1 MYPKAIENYFAP
13 TDVAEVLA
21 LLQQHGEQAKL
32 LAGGQSLMPLMKL
45 RLAEPQTIIDLNQVA
60 ALDDIHEKNGRLHIG
75 ALARHADVATHPL
88 ILESYSLL
96 ADAAK
101 NIGDPQ
107 IRNRGTIA
115 GSLVHADPSADYPP
129 AVMALEGQ
137 LVVAKA
143 DGSTRTVSADNFL
156 AGPMMSD
163 ISEDELVTRIE
174 IPTPASRS
182 GGAYAKHS
190 QVAGD
195 FAIISVAAQ
204 VSLDSTGI
212 CQQATIVVGG
222 VMPKPCRA
230 EQAASLLQGKS
241 IDPALL
247 AQAGEVAAEE
257 VETEDDVRA
266 SAAYR
271 SQLIRVSVPNIVGQ
285 AVARAEE
292 KSA

>member
-13 TDVAEVLA
+13 TEVAEVLT
-21 LLQQHGEQAKL
+21 LLNEYGEQAKL

-60 ALDDIHEKNGRLHIG
+60 ALDAIREEDGRLSIG

-88 ILESYSLL
+88 ILQSYALL
-96 ADAAK
+96 ADAAR

-129 AVMALEGQ
+129 AVMALDGR

-143 DGSTRTVSADNFL
+143 DGSTRTVLIDDFL
-156 AGPMMSD
+156 AGPLMSD
-163 ISEDELVTRIE
+163 IGEDELVTRID
-174 IPTPASRS
+174 IPAPAAHS

-204 VSLDSTGI
+204 ITLDPSGV
-212 CQQATIVVGG
+212 CQQASIVVGG
-222 VMPKPCRA
+222 VMPKPGRA
-230 EQAASLLQGKS
+230 ERAAGLLQGKT
-241 IDPALL
+241 IDATLL
-247 AQAGEVAAEE
+247 TQAGEAAAEE

-266 SAAYR
+266 SADYR
-271 SQLIRVSVPNIVGQ
+271 RQLIRVTVPEVVRQ
-285 AVARAEE
+285 ASARAEE
-292 KSA
+292 

>member
-1 MYPKAIENYFAP
+1 MYPRAIENYFAP
-13 TDVAEVLA
+13 TDVAEVLT

-60 ALDDIHEKNGRLHIG
+60 ALDDIREENGRLHIG

-88 ILESYSLL
+88 ILQSYPLL
-96 ADAAK
+96 ADAAR

-129 AVMALEGQ
+129 AVMALDGQ

-143 DGSTRTVSADNFL
+143 DGGTRTVLIDDFL
-156 AGPMMSD
+156 AGPLMSD
-163 ISEDELVTRIE
+163 IGEDELVTRIE
-174 IPTPASRS
+174 IPAPAARS

-195 FAIISVAAQ
+195 FAIISVAAHIT
-204 VSLDSTGI
+204 LDPSGI
-212 CQQATIVVGG
+212 CQQASIVVGG
-222 VMPKPCRA
+222 VMPKPGRA
-230 EQAASLLQGKS
+230 EQAAGLLQGK
-241 IDPALL
+241 ALDAPL
-247 AQAGEVAAEE
+247 LTQAGEAASEE

-271 SQLIRVSVPNIVGQ
+271 SQLVRVTVPEVVRQ
-285 AVARAEE
+285 ASARAKE
-292 KSA
+292 

>member
-13 TDVAEVLA
+13 TEVAEVLT
-21 LLQQHGEQAKL
+21 LLHQYGEQAKL

-45 RLAEPQTIIDLNQVA
+45 RLAEPQTIIDLNRVA
-60 ALDDIHEKNGRLHIG
+60 ALDDIREEDGRLHIG

-88 ILESYSLL
+88 ILQSYALL
-96 ADAAK
+96 ADAAR

-129 AVMALEGQ
+129 AVMALDGR

-143 DGSTRTVSADNFL
+143 DGSTRTVLIDDFL
-156 AGPMMSD
+156 AGPLMSD
-163 ISEDELVTRIE
+163 IGEDELVTRID
-174 IPTPASRS
+174 IPAPVAHS

-204 VSLDSTGI
+204 MTLDRSGI
-212 CQQATIVVGG
+212 CRQARIVVGG
-222 VMPKPCRA
+222 VMPKPGHA
-230 EQAASLLQGKS
+230 QQAAGLLQGKAL
-241 IDPALL
+241 DTALL
-247 AQAGEVAAEE
+247 TQAGEAAAEE

-266 SAAYR
+266 SADYR
-271 SQLIRVSVPNIVGQ
+271 RQLIRVTVPEVVRQ
-285 AVARAEE
+285 ASARAGE
-292 KSA
+292 

>member
-13 TDVAEVLA
+13 TDVAEVLT

-60 ALDDIHEKNGRLHIG
+60 ALDDIREENGRLHIG

-88 ILESYSLL
+88 ILQSYPLL
-96 ADAAK
+96 ADAAR

-129 AVMALEGQ
+129 AVMALDGQ

-143 DGSTRTVSADNFL
+143 AGGTRTVALDDFL
-156 AGPMMSD
+156 AGPLMSD
-163 ISEDELVTRIE
+163 IGEDELVTRIE
-174 IPTPASRS
+174 IPAPAAHS

-195 FAIISVAAQ
+195 FAIISVAAHIT
-204 VSLDSTGI
+204 LDPSGI
-212 CQQATIVVGG
+212 CQQASIVVGG
-222 VMPKPCRA
+222 VMPKPYRA
-230 EQAASLLQGKS
+230 EQAAGLLKGK
-241 IDPALL
+241 ALDAPL
-247 AQAGEVAAEE
+247 LTQAGEAAAEE

-271 SQLIRVSVPNIVGQ
+271 SQLIRVTVPEVMRQ
-285 AVARAEE
+285 ASARAGE
-292 KSA
+292 

>member
-1 MYPKAIENYFAP
+1 MYPRAIENYFAP
-13 TDVAEVLA
+13 TDVAEVLT

-60 ALDDIHEKNGRLHIG
+60 TLDDIREENGRLHIG

-88 ILESYSLL
+88 ILQSYPLL
-96 ADAAK
+96 ADAAR

-129 AVMALEGQ
+129 AVMALDGQ

-143 DGSTRTVSADNFL
+143 DGGTRTVALDDFL
-156 AGPMMSD
+156 AGPLMSD
-163 ISEDELVTRIE
+163 IGEDELVTRIE
-174 IPTPASRS
+174 IPAPAARS

-195 FAIISVAAQ
+195 FAIISVAAHIT
-204 VSLDSTGI
+204 LDPSGI
-212 CQQATIVVGG
+212 CQQASIVVGG
-222 VMPKPCRA
+222 VMPKPGRA
-230 EQAASLLQGKS
+230 GQAAGLLQGK
-241 IDPALL
+241 ALDAPL
-247 AQAGEVAAEE
+247 LTQAGEVAAEE

-271 SQLIRVSVPNIVGQ
+271 SQLIRVTVPEVVRQ
-285 AVARAEE
+285 ASTRAEE
-292 KSA
+292 

>member
-13 TDVAEVLA
+13 TEVAEVLT
-21 LLQQHGEQAKL
+21 LLHQYGEQAKL

-45 RLAEPQTIIDLNQVA
+45 RLAEPQTIIDLNRVA
-60 ALDDIHEKNGRLHIG
+60 ALDDIREEDGCLHIG
-75 ALARHADVATHPL
+75 ALARHADVAVHPL
-88 ILESYSLL
+88 ILQSYALL
-96 ADAAK
+96 ADAAR

-129 AVMALEGQ
+129 AVMALDGR

-143 DGSTRTVSADNFL
+143 DGGTRTVPVDDFL
-156 AGPMMSD
+156 AGPLMSD
-163 ISEDELVTRIE
+163 IGEDELVTRIE
-174 IPTPASRS
+174 IPAPAAHS

-204 VSLDSTGI
+204 MTLDPSGI
-212 CQQATIVVGG
+212 CRQARIVVGG
-222 VMPKPCRA
+222 VMPEPCRA
-230 EQAASLLQGKS
+230 EQAAGLLQGKV
-241 IDPALL
+241 IDTALL
-247 AQAGEVAAEE
+247 TQAGEAAAEE

-266 SAAYR
+266 SADYR
-271 SQLIRVSVPNIVGQ
+271 RQLIRVTVPEVVRQASV
-285 AVARAEE
+285 RAGE
-292 KSA
+292 

>member
-13 TDVAEVLA
+13 TDVAEVLT
-21 LLQQHGEQAKL
+21 LLNQYGEQAKL

-60 ALDDIHEKNGRLHIG
+60 ALDDIREEDGRLHIG
-75 ALARHADVATHPL
+75 ALARHTDVATHPI
-88 ILESYSLL
+88 ILQSYALL
-96 ADAAK
+96 ADAAR

-129 AVMALEGQ
+129 AVMALDGQ

-143 DGSTRTVSADNFL
+143 DGDTRTVLVDDFL
-156 AGPMMSD
+156 AGPLMSD
-163 ISEDELVTRIE
+163 IGEDELVTRIE
-174 IPTPASRS
+174 IPAPVAQS

-204 VSLDSTGI
+204 ITRDPSGV
-212 CQQATIVVGG
+212 CQRASIVVGG

-230 EQAASLLQGKS
+230 EQAASLLQGKA
-241 IDPALL
+241 IDATLL
-247 AQAGEVAAEE
+247 TQAGEAAAEE

-266 SAAYR
+266 SADYR
-271 SQLIRVSVPNIVGQ
+271 RQLIRVTVPEVVRQ
-285 AVARAEE
+285 ASARAEE
-292 KSA
+292 

>member
-13 TDVAEVLA
+13 TDVAEVLT

-60 ALDDIHEKNGRLHIG
+60 ALDDIREENGRLHIG

-88 ILESYSLL
+88 ILQSYPLL
-96 ADAAK
+96 ADAAR

-129 AVMALEGQ
+129 AVMALDGQ

-143 DGSTRTVSADNFL
+143 DGGTRTVALDDFL
-156 AGPMMSD
+156 AGPLMSD
-163 ISEDELVTRIE
+163 IGEDELVTRIE
-174 IPTPASRS
+174 IPAPAAHS

-195 FAIISVAAQ
+195 FAIISVA
-204 VSLDSTGI
+204 VHITLDPSGI
-212 CQQATIVVGG
+212 CQQASIVVGG
-222 VMPKPCRA
+222 VMPKPGRA
-230 EQAASLLQGKS
+230 EQAAGLLQGK
-241 IDPALL
+241 ALDAPL
-247 AQAGEVAAEE
+247 LTQAGEAAAEE

-271 SQLIRVSVPNIVGQ
+271 SQLIRVTVPEVMRQ
-285 AVARAEE
+285 ASARAGE
-292 KSA
+292 

>member
-13 TDVAEVLA
+13 TDVAEVLT
-21 LLQQHGEQAKL
+21 LLHQYGEQAKL

-45 RLAEPQTIIDLNQVA
+45 RLVESQTIIDLNQVA
-60 ALDDIHEKNGRLHIG
+60 ALDDIREEDGRLHIG

-88 ILESYSLL
+88 ILQSYALL
-96 ADAAK
+96 ADAAR

-129 AVMALEGQ
+129 AVMALDGQ

-143 DGSTRTVSADNFL
+143 DGGTRTVALDDFL
-156 AGPMMSD
+156 AGPLMSD
-163 ISEDELVTRIE
+163 IGEDELVTRIE
-174 IPTPASRS
+174 IPAPAARS

-195 FAIISVAAQ
+195 FAIISVAAHIT
-204 VSLDSTGI
+204 LDPSGI
-212 CQQATIVVGG
+212 CQQASIVVGG
-222 VMPKPCRA
+222 VMPKPGRA
-230 EQAASLLQGKS
+230 EQAAGLLQGK
-241 IDPALL
+241 ALDAPL
-247 AQAGEVAAEE
+247 LTQAGEAAAEE

-271 SQLIRVSVPNIVGQ
+271 SQLIRVTVPEVVRQ
-285 AVARAEE
+285 ASTRAEE
-292 KSA
+292 

>member
-1 MYPKAIENYFAP
+1 MYPRAIENYFAP
-13 TDVAEVLA
+13 TDVAEVLT

-60 ALDDIHEKNGRLHIG
+60 TLDDIREENGRLHIG

-88 ILESYSLL
+88 ILQSYPLL
-96 ADAAK
+96 ADAAR

-129 AVMALEGQ
+129 AVMALDGQ

-143 DGSTRTVSADNFL
+143 DGGTRTVALDDFL
-156 AGPMMSD
+156 AGPLMSD
-163 ISEDELVTRIE
+163 IGEDELVTRIE
-174 IPTPASRS
+174 IPAPAARS

-195 FAIISVAAQ
+195 FAIISVAAHIT
-204 VSLDSTGI
+204 LDPSGI
-212 CQQATIVVGG
+212 CQQASIVVGG
-222 VMPKPCRA
+222 VMPKPGRA
-230 EQAASLLQGKS
+230 EQAAGLLQGK
-241 IDPALL
+241 ALGAPL
-247 AQAGEVAAEE
+247 LTQAGEAAAEE

-271 SQLIRVSVPNIVGQ
+271 SQLIRVTVPEVVRQ
-285 AVARAEE
+285 ASTRAEE
-292 KSA
+292 

>member
-1 MYPKAIENYFAP
+1 MYPKAIENYFTP
-13 TDVAEVLA
+13 TEVAEVLT
-21 LLQQHGEQAKL
+21 LLQQYGEQAKL

-60 ALDDIHEKNGRLHIG
+60 ALDDIREENGRLIIG
-75 ALARHADVATHPL
+75 ALARHADVAAHPL
-88 ILESYSLL
+88 ILQSYPLL
-96 ADAAK
+96 ADAAR

-129 AVMALEGQ
+129 AVMALDGQ

-143 DGSTRTVSADNFL
+143 DGGTRTVALDDFL
-156 AGPMMSD
+156 AGPLMSN
-163 ISEDELVTRIE
+163 IGEDELVTRIE
-174 IPTPASRS
+174 IPTPTAHA

-195 FAIISVAAQ
+195 FAIISVAAHIT
-204 VSLDSTGI
+204 LDPSGI
-212 CQQATIVVGG
+212 CQRARIVVGG
-222 VMPKPCRA
+222 VMPKPGQAERA
-230 EQAASLLQGKS
+230 AGLLKGK
-241 IDPALL
+241 ALDATL
-247 AQAGEVAAEE
+247 LTQAGEAAAEE

-271 SQLIRVSVPNIVGQ
+271 RQLIRVTVPEVVRQ
-285 AVARAEE
+285 ASARAEG
-292 KSA
+292 

>member
-13 TDVAEVLA
+13 TEVAEVLT
-21 LLQQHGEQAKL
+21 LLQQYGEQAKL

-60 ALDDIHEKNGRLHIG
+60 TLDDIREENGRLHIG
-75 ALARHADVATHPL
+75 ALARHADVAVHPL
-88 ILESYSLL
+88 ILQSYPLL
-96 ADAAK
+96 ADAAR

-129 AVMALEGQ
+129 AVMALDGQ

-143 DGSTRTVSADNFL
+143 AGGTRTVALDDFL
-156 AGPMMSD
+156 AGPLMSD
-163 ISEDELVTRIE
+163 IGEDELVTRIE
-174 IPTPASRS
+174 IPTPAAHA

-195 FAIISVAAQ
+195 FAIISVAAHIT
-204 VSLDSTGI
+204 LDPSGI
-212 CQQATIVVGG
+212 CRQASIVVGG
-222 VMPKPCRA
+222 VMPKPGRA
-230 EQAASLLQGKS
+230 ERAAGLLHGK
-241 IDPALL
+241 ALDATL
-247 AQAGEVAAEE
+247 LTQAGEAAAEE

-271 SQLIRVSVPNIVGQ
+271 RQLIRVTVPEVVRQ
-285 AVARAEE
+285 ASARAE
-292 KSA
+292 A

>member
-13 TDVAEVLA
+13 TEVAEVLT
-21 LLQQHGEQAKL
+21 LLQQYGEQAKL

-60 ALDDIHEKNGRLHIG
+60 ALDDIREENGRLHIG
-75 ALARHADVATHPL
+75 ALARHADVAVHPL
-88 ILESYSLL
+88 ILQSYPLL
-96 ADAAK
+96 ADAAR

-129 AVMALEGQ
+129 AVMALDGR

-143 DGSTRTVSADNFL
+143 AGGTRTVALDDFL
-156 AGPMMSD
+156 AGPLMSD
-163 ISEDELVTRIE
+163 IGEDELVTRIE
-174 IPTPASRS
+174 IPTPAAHA

-195 FAIISVAAQ
+195 FAIISVAAHIT
-204 VSLDSTGI
+204 LDPNGI
-212 CQQATIVVGG
+212 CRQASIVVGG
-222 VMPKPCRA
+222 VMPKPSRA
-230 EQAASLLQGKS
+230 ERAAGLLHGK
-241 IDPALL
+241 ALDATL
-247 AQAGEVAAEE
+247 LTQAGEAAAEE

-271 SQLIRVSVPNIVGQ
+271 RQLIRVTVPEVVRQ
-285 AVARAEE
+285 ASARAE
-292 KSA
+292 A

>member
-1 MYPKAIENYFAP
+1 MYPRAIENYFAP
-13 TDVAEVLA
+13 TDVAEVLT

-60 ALDDIHEKNGRLHIG
+60 ALDDIREENGRLHIG

-88 ILESYSLL
+88 ILQSYPLL
-96 ADAAK
+96 ADAAR

-129 AVMALEGQ
+129 AVMALDGQ

-143 DGSTRTVSADNFL
+143 DGGTRTVALDDFL
-156 AGPMMSD
+156 AGPLMSD
-163 ISEDELVTRIE
+163 IGEDELVTRIE
-174 IPTPASRS
+174 IPVPAARS

-195 FAIISVAAQ
+195 FAIISVAAHIT
-204 VSLDSTGI
+204 LDPSGI
-212 CQQATIVVGG
+212 CQQASIVVGG
-222 VMPKPCRA
+222 VMPKPGRA
-230 EQAASLLQGKS
+230 GQAASLLQGK
-241 IDPALL
+241 ALDAPL
-247 AQAGEVAAEE
+247 LTQAGEAAAEE

-271 SQLIRVSVPNIVGQ
+271 SQLIRVTVPEVVRQ
-285 AVARAEE
+285 ASTRAGE
-292 KSA
+292 

>member
-13 TDVAEVLA
+13 TEVAEVLT
-21 LLQQHGEQAKL
+21 LLQQYGEQAKL

-60 ALDDIHEKNGRLHIG
+60 ALDDIREENGRLHIG
-75 ALARHADVATHPL
+75 ALARHADVAVHPL
-88 ILESYSLL
+88 ILQSYPLL
-96 ADAAK
+96 ADAAR

-129 AVMALEGQ
+129 AVMALDGR

-143 DGSTRTVSADNFL
+143 AGGTRTVALDDFL
-156 AGPMMSD
+156 VGPLMSD
-163 ISEDELVTRIE
+163 IGEDELVTRIE
-174 IPTPASRS
+174 IPAPAAHA
-182 GGAYAKHS
+182 GGAYAKRS

-195 FAIISVAAQ
+195 FAIISVAAHIT
-204 VSLDSTGI
+204 LDPSGI
-212 CQQATIVVGG
+212 CRQASIVVGG
-222 VMPKPCRA
+222 VMPKPGRA
-230 EQAASLLQGKS
+230 ERAAGLLHGK
-241 IDPALL
+241 ALDATL
-247 AQAGEVAAEE
+247 LTQAGEAAAEE

-271 SQLIRVSVPNIVGQ
+271 RQLIRVTVPEVVRQ
-285 AVARAEE
+285 ASARAE
-292 KSA
+292 A

>member
-13 TDVAEVLA
+13 TDVAEVLT
-21 LLQQHGEQAKL
+21 LLHQYGEQAKL

-60 ALDDIHEKNGRLHIG
+60 ALDDIREEDGRLHIG
-75 ALARHADVATHPL
+75 ALARHADVAVHPL
-88 ILESYSLL
+88 ILQSYALL
-96 ADAAK
+96 ADAAR

-129 AVMALEGQ
+129 AVMALDGQ
-137 LVVAKA
+137 LVVSKA
-143 DGSTRTVSADNFL
+143 DGDTRTVLVDDFL
-156 AGPMMSD
+156 AGPLMSN
-163 ISEDELVTRIE
+163 IGEDELVTRIE
-174 IPTPASRS
+174 VPAPAAHS

-204 VSLDSTGI
+204 ITLDQSGV
-212 CQQATIVVGG
+212 CQQARIVVGG

-230 EQAASLLQGKS
+230 EQAASSLQGKT
-241 IDPALL
+241 IDATLL
-247 AQAGEVAAEE
+247 TQAGEAAAEE

-266 SAAYR
+266 SADYR
-271 SQLIRVSVPNIVGQ
+271 RQLIRVTVPEVMRQ
-285 AVARAEE
+285 ATARAEE
-292 KSA
+292 

>member
-13 TDVAEVLA
+13 TEVAEVLT
-21 LLQQHGEQAKL
+21 LLQQYGEQAKL

-60 ALDDIHEKNGRLHIG
+60 TLDDIREENGRLHIG

-88 ILESYSLL
+88 ILQSYPLL
-96 ADAAK
+96 ADAAR

-129 AVMALEGQ
+129 AVMALDGR

-143 DGSTRTVSADNFL
+143 AGGTRTVALDDFL
-156 AGPMMSD
+156 AGPLMSD
-163 ISEDELVTRIE
+163 IGEDELVTRIE
-174 IPTPASRS
+174 IPTPAAHA

-195 FAIISVAAQ
+195 FAIISVAAHIT
-204 VSLDSTGI
+204 LDPSGI
-212 CQQATIVVGG
+212 CRQASIVVGG
-222 VMPKPCRA
+222 VMPKPSRA
-230 EQAASLLQGKS
+230 ERAAGLLQGK
-241 IDPALL
+241 ALDATL
-247 AQAGEVAAEE
+247 LTQAGEAAAEE

-271 SQLIRVSVPNIVGQ
+271 RQLIRVTVPEVVRQ
-285 AVARAEE
+285 ASARAE
-292 KSA
+292 A

>member
-13 TDVAEVLA
+13 TEVAEVLT
-21 LLQQHGEQAKL
+21 LLQQYGEQAKL

-60 ALDDIHEKNGRLHIG
+60 ALDDIREENGRLYIG
-75 ALARHADVATHPL
+75 ALARHADVAVHPL
-88 ILESYSLL
+88 ILQSYPLL
-96 ADAAK
+96 ADAAR

-129 AVMALEGQ
+129 AVMALDGR

-143 DGSTRTVSADNFL
+143 AGGTRTVALDDFL
-156 AGPMMSD
+156 VGPLMSD
-163 ISEDELVTRIE
+163 IGEDELVTRIE
-174 IPTPASRS
+174 IPAPAAHA
-182 GGAYAKHS
+182 GGAYAKRS

-195 FAIISVAAQ
+195 FAIISVAAHIT
-204 VSLDSTGI
+204 LDPSGI
-212 CQQATIVVGG
+212 CRQASIVVGG
-222 VMPKPCRA
+222 VMPKPGRA
-230 EQAASLLQGKS
+230 ERAAGLLQGK
-241 IDPALL
+241 ALDATL
-247 AQAGEVAAEE
+247 LTQAGEAAAEE

-271 SQLIRVSVPNIVGQ
+271 RQLIRVTVPEVVRQ
-285 AVARAEE
+285 ASARAE
-292 KSA
+292 A

>member
-1 MYPKAIENYFAP
+1 MYPKSIENYFAP
-13 TDVAEVLA
+13 TDIAEVLT
-21 LLQQHGEQAKL
+21 LLNQYGEQAKL

-60 ALDDIHEKNGRLHIG
+60 ALDDIREEDGRLHIG

-88 ILESYSLL
+88 ILQSYALL
-96 ADAAK
+96 ADAAR

-129 AVMALEGQ
+129 AVMALDGQ

-143 DGSTRTVSADNFL
+143 DGDTRIVLVDDFL
-156 AGPMMSD
+156 AGPLMSN
-163 ISEDELVTRIE
+163 IGEDELVTRIE
-174 IPTPASRS
+174 IPASAAHS

-195 FAIISVAAQ
+195 FAIVSVAAH
-204 VSLDSTGI
+204 VTLDPNGV
-212 CQQATIVVGG
+212 CQQARVVVGG

-230 EQAASLLQGKS
+230 EQAASLLQGKT
-241 IDPALL
+241 IDTTLL
-247 AQAGEVAAEE
+247 TQAGEAAAEE

-266 SAAYR
+266 SADYR
-271 SQLIRVSVPNIVGQ
+271 RQLIRVTVPEVVRQ
-285 AVARAEE
+285 ARARAEE
-292 KSA
+292 

>member
-13 TDVAEVLA
+13 TDVAEVLT
-21 LLQQHGEQAKL
+21 LLNQYGEQAKL

-45 RLAEPQTIIDLNQVA
+45 RLAEPQTIIDLNSVA
-60 ALDDIHEKNGRLHIG
+60 ALDDIREEDGRLHIG

-88 ILESYSLL
+88 ILQSYALL
-96 ADAAK
+96 ADAAR

-129 AVMALEGQ
+129 AVMALDGQ

-143 DGSTRTVSADNFL
+143 NGSTRTVLVDDFL
-156 AGPMMSD
+156 AGPLMSD
-163 ISEDELVTRIE
+163 IGEDELVTRIE
-174 IPTPASRS
+174 IPAPAAHS

-204 VSLDSTGI
+204 ITLDQNGV
-212 CQQATIVVGG
+212 CQQARIVVGG
-222 VMPKPCRA
+222 VMPKPYRA
-230 EQAASLLQGKS
+230 EQAAGLLKGKT
-241 IDPALL
+241 IDATLL
-247 AQAGEVAAEE
+247 TQAGEAAAEE

-266 SAAYR
+266 SADYR
-271 SQLIRVSVPNIVGQ
+271 RQLIRVTVPEVVRQ
-285 AVARAEE
+285 ASTRAEE
-292 KSA
+292 

>member
-13 TDVAEVLA
+13 TDVAEVLT
-21 LLQQHGEQAKL
+21 LLNQYGEQAKL

-45 RLAEPQTIIDLNQVA
+45 RLAEPQTIIDLNSVA
-60 ALDDIHEKNGRLHIG
+60 ALDDIREEDGCLHIG
-75 ALARHADVATHPL
+75 ALARHADVAVHPL
-88 ILESYSLL
+88 ILQSYALL
-96 ADAAK
+96 ADAAR

-129 AVMALEGQ
+129 AVMALDGR
-137 LVVAKA
+137 LVVARA
-143 DGSTRTVSADNFL
+143 DGGTRTVLIDDFL
-156 AGPMMSD
+156 AGPLMSD
-163 ISEDELVTRIE
+163 IGEDELVTRIE
-174 IPTPASRS
+174 VPAPAAHS

-204 VSLDSTGI
+204 ITSDPSGV
-212 CQQATIVVGG
+212 CQQARIVVGG

-230 EQAASLLQGKS
+230 EQAADLLQGKT
-241 IDPALL
+241 IDTTLL
-247 AQAGEVAAEE
+247 TQAGEAAAEE

-266 SAAYR
+266 SADYR
-271 SQLIRVSVPNIVGQ
+271 RQLIRVTVPEVVRQ
-285 AVARAEE
+285 ASARAEE
-292 KSA
+292 

>member
-1 MYPKAIENYFAP
+1 MYPRAIENYFAP
-13 TDVAEVLA
+13 TDVAEVLT

-60 ALDDIHEKNGRLHIG
+60 TLDDIREENGRLHIG

-88 ILESYSLL
+88 ILQSYALL
-96 ADAAK
+96 ADAAR

-129 AVMALEGQ
+129 AVMALDGQ

-143 DGSTRTVSADNFL
+143 DGGTRTVALDDFL
-156 AGPMMSD
+156 AGPLMSD
-163 ISEDELVTRIE
+163 IGEDELVTRIE
-174 IPTPASRS
+174 IPAPAARS

-195 FAIISVAAQ
+195 FAIISVAAHIT
-204 VSLDSTGI
+204 LDPSGI
-212 CQQATIVVGG
+212 CQQASIVVGG
-222 VMPKPCRA
+222 VMPKPGRA
-230 EQAASLLQGKS
+230 EQAAGLLQGK
-241 IDPALL
+241 ALDAPL
-247 AQAGEVAAEE
+247 LTQAGEAAAEE

-271 SQLIRVSVPNIVGQ
+271 SQLIRVTVPEVVRQ
-285 AVARAEE
+285 ASTRAEE
-292 KSA
+292 

>member
-13 TDVAEVLA
+13 TDVAEVLT

-60 ALDDIHEKNGRLHIG
+60 ALDDIREENGRLHIG

-88 ILESYSLL
+88 ILQSYPLL
-96 ADAAK
+96 ADAAR

-129 AVMALEGQ
+129 AVMALDGQ

-143 DGSTRTVSADNFL
+143 DGDTRTVALDDFL
-156 AGPMMSD
+156 AGPLMSD
-163 ISEDELVTRIE
+163 IGEDELVTRIE
-174 IPTPASRS
+174 IPAPAAHS

-195 FAIISVAAQ
+195 FAIISVAAHIT
-204 VSLDSTGI
+204 LDPNGI
-212 CQQATIVVGG
+212 CQQARVVVGG
-222 VMPKPCRA
+222 VMPKPYRA
-230 EQAASLLQGKS
+230 KQAASLLQGK
-241 IDPALL
+241 ALDAPL
-247 AQAGEVAAEE
+247 LTQAGEAAAEE

-271 SQLIRVSVPNIVGQ
+271 SQLIRVTVPEVMRQ
-285 AVARAEE
+285 ASARAGE
-292 KSA
+292 

>member
-13 TDVAEVLA
+13 TEVAEVLT
-21 LLQQHGEQAKL
+21 LLQQYGEQAKL

-60 ALDDIHEKNGRLHIG
+60 ALDDIREENGRLHIG
-75 ALARHADVATHPL
+75 ALARHADVAVHPL
-88 ILESYSLL
+88 ILQSYPLL
-96 ADAAK
+96 ADAAR

-129 AVMALEGQ
+129 AVMALDGQ

-143 DGSTRTVSADNFL
+143 AGGTRTVALDDFL
-156 AGPMMSD
+156 AGPLMSD
-163 ISEDELVTRIE
+163 IGEDELVTRIE
-174 IPTPASRS
+174 IPAPAAHA

-195 FAIISVAAQ
+195 FAIISVAAHIT
-204 VSLDSTGI
+204 LDPSGI
-212 CQQATIVVGG
+212 CRQASIVVGG
-222 VMPKPCRA
+222 VMPKPSRA
-230 EQAASLLQGKS
+230 ERAAGLLHGK
-241 IDPALL
+241 ALDATL
-247 AQAGEVAAEE
+247 LTQAGEAAAEE

-271 SQLIRVSVPNIVGQ
+271 RQLIRVTVPEVVRQ
-285 AVARAEE
+285 ASARAE
-292 KSA
+292 A

>member
-13 TDVAEVLA
+13 TEVAEVLT
-21 LLQQHGEQAKL
+21 LLQQYGEQAKL

-60 ALDDIHEKNGRLHIG
+60 ALDDIREENGRLHIG
-75 ALARHADVATHPL
+75 ALARHADVAVHPL
-88 ILESYSLL
+88 ILQSYPLL
-96 ADAAK
+96 ADAAR

-129 AVMALEGQ
+129 AVMALDGQ

-143 DGSTRTVSADNFL
+143 AGGTRTVALDDFL
-156 AGPMMSD
+156 AGPLMSD
-163 ISEDELVTRIE
+163 IGEDELVTRIE
-174 IPTPASRS
+174 IPTPAAHA

-195 FAIISVAAQ
+195 FAIISVAAHIT
-204 VSLDSTGI
+204 LDPSGI
-212 CQQATIVVGG
+212 CRQASIVVGG
-222 VMPKPCRA
+222 VMPKPSRA
-230 EQAASLLQGKS
+230 ERAAGLLQGK
-241 IDPALL
+241 ALDATL
-247 AQAGEVAAEE
+247 LTQAGEAAAEE

-271 SQLIRVSVPNIVGQ
+271 RQLIRVTVPEVVRQ
-285 AVARAEE
+285 ASARAE
-292 KSA
+292 A

>member
-1 MYPKAIENYFAP
+1 MYPRAIENYFAP
-13 TDVAEVLA
+13 TDVAEVLT

-60 ALDDIHEKNGRLHIG
+60 TLDDIREENGRLHIG

-88 ILESYSLL
+88 ILQSYPLL
-96 ADAAK
+96 ADAAR

-129 AVMALEGQ
+129 AVMALDGQ

-143 DGSTRTVSADNFL
+143 DGGTRTVALDDFL
-156 AGPMMSD
+156 AGPLMSD
-163 ISEDELVTRIE
+163 IGEDELVTRIE
-174 IPTPASRS
+174 IPAPAARS

-195 FAIISVAAQ
+195 FAIISVAAHIT
-204 VSLDSTGI
+204 LDPSGI
-212 CQQATIVVGG
+212 CQQASIVVGG
-222 VMPKPCRA
+222 VMPKPGRA
-230 EQAASLLQGKS
+230 EQAAGLLQGKAF
-241 IDPALL
+241 DAPLL
-247 AQAGEVAAEE
+247 TQAGEAAAEE

-271 SQLIRVSVPNIVGQ
+271 SQLIRVTVPEVVRQ
-285 AVARAEE
+285 ASTRAEE
-292 KSA
+292 

>member
-13 TDVAEVLA
+13 TDVAEVLT
-21 LLQQHGEQAKL
+21 LLHQYGEQAKL

-60 ALDDIHEKNGRLHIG
+60 ALDDIREEDGRLHIG
-75 ALARHADVATHPL
+75 ALARHADVAAHPL
-88 ILESYSLL
+88 ILQSYALL
-96 ADAAK
+96 ADAAR

-129 AVMALEGQ
+129 AVMALDGQ

-143 DGSTRTVSADNFL
+143 DGDTRTVLIDDFL
-156 AGPMMSD
+156 AGPLMSD
-163 ISEDELVTRIE
+163 IGEDELVTRIE
-174 IPTPASRS
+174 IPAPASHS

-204 VSLDSTGI
+204 ITLDQSGV
-212 CQQATIVVGG
+212 CQQARIVVGG
-222 VMPKPCRA
+222 VMPKPYRA
-230 EQAASLLQGKS
+230 EQATSLLQGKT
-241 IDPALL
+241 IDATLL
-247 AQAGEVAAEE
+247 TQAGEAAAEE

-266 SAAYR
+266 SADYR
-271 SQLIRVSVPNIVGQ
+271 RQLIRVTVPEVVRQ
-285 AVARAEE
+285 ASARAEE
-292 KSA
+292 

>member
-1 MYPKAIENYFAP
+1 MYPRAIENYFAP
-13 TDVAEVLA
+13 TDVAEVLT

-60 ALDDIHEKNGRLHIG
+60 ALDDIREENGRLYIG

-88 ILESYSLL
+88 ILQSYPLL
-96 ADAAK
+96 ADAAR

-129 AVMALEGQ
+129 AVMALDGQ

-143 DGSTRTVSADNFL
+143 DGGTRTVLIDDFL
-156 AGPMMSD
+156 AGPLMSD
-163 ISEDELVTRIE
+163 IGEDELVTRIE
-174 IPTPASRS
+174 IPAPTPHS

-195 FAIISVAAQ
+195 FAIISVAAHIT
-204 VSLDSTGI
+204 LDPSGI
-212 CQQATIVVGG
+212 CRQASIVVGG
-222 VMPKPCRA
+222 VIPKPGRA
-230 EQAASLLQGKS
+230 EQAAGLLQGK
-241 IDPALL
+241 ILDAPLL
-247 AQAGEVAAEE
+247 TQAGEAAAEE

-271 SQLIRVSVPNIVGQ
+271 SQLIRVTVPEVVRQ
-285 AVARAEE
+285 ASTRAEE
-292 KSA
+292 

>member
-13 TDVAEVLA
+13 TEVAEVLT
-21 LLQQHGEQAKL
+21 LLQQYGEQAKL

-60 ALDDIHEKNGRLHIG
+60 ALDDIREENGRLYIG
-75 ALARHADVATHPL
+75 ALARHADVAVHPL
-88 ILESYSLL
+88 ILQSYPLL
-96 ADAAK
+96 ADAAR

-129 AVMALEGQ
+129 AVIALDGR

-143 DGSTRTVSADNFL
+143 AGGTRTVALDDFL
-156 AGPMMSD
+156 VGPLMSD
-163 ISEDELVTRIE
+163 IGEDELVTRIE
-174 IPTPASRS
+174 IPAPAAHA
-182 GGAYAKHS
+182 GGAYAKRS

-195 FAIISVAAQ
+195 FAIISVAAHIT
-204 VSLDSTGI
+204 LDPSGI
-212 CQQATIVVGG
+212 CRQASIVVGG
-222 VMPKPCRA
+222 VMPKPGRA
-230 EQAASLLQGKS
+230 ERAAGLLHGK
-241 IDPALL
+241 ALDATL
-247 AQAGEVAAEE
+247 LTQAGEAAAEE

-271 SQLIRVSVPNIVGQ
+271 RQLIRVTVPEVVRQ
-285 AVARAEE
+285 ASARAE
-292 KSA
+292 A

>member
-13 TDVAEVLA
+13 TEVAEVLT
-21 LLQQHGEQAKL
+21 LLQQYGEQAKL

-60 ALDDIHEKNGRLHIG
+60 ALDDIREENGRLHIG
-75 ALARHADVATHPL
+75 ALARHADVAVHPL
-88 ILESYSLL
+88 ILQSYPLL
-96 ADAAK
+96 ADAAR

-129 AVMALEGQ
+129 AVMALDGR

-143 DGSTRTVSADNFL
+143 AGGTRTVALDDFL
-156 AGPMMSD
+156 SGPLMSD
-163 ISEDELVTRIE
+163 IGEDELVTRIE
-174 IPTPASRS
+174 IPAPAAHA

-195 FAIISVAAQ
+195 FAIISVAAHIT
-204 VSLDSTGI
+204 LDPSGI
-212 CQQATIVVGG
+212 CRQASIVVGG
-222 VMPKPCRA
+222 VMPKPSRA
-230 EQAASLLQGKS
+230 ERAAGLLHGK
-241 IDPALL
+241 ALDATL
-247 AQAGEVAAEE
+247 LTQAGEAAAEE

-271 SQLIRVSVPNIVGQ
+271 RQLIRVTVPEVVRQ
-285 AVARAEE
+285 ASARAE
-292 KSA
+292 A

>member
-13 TDVAEVLA
+13 TEVAEVLT
-21 LLQQHGEQAKL
+21 LLQQYGEQAKL

-60 ALDDIHEKNGRLHIG
+60 ALDDIREENGRLHIG
-75 ALARHADVATHPL
+75 ALARHADVAVHPL
-88 ILESYSLL
+88 ILQSYPLL
-96 ADAAK
+96 ADAAR

-129 AVMALEGQ
+129 AVMALDGR

-143 DGSTRTVSADNFL
+143 AGGTRTVALDDFL
-156 AGPMMSD
+156 AGPLMSD
-163 ISEDELVTRIE
+163 IGEDELVTRIE
-174 IPTPASRS
+174 IPAPAAHA

-195 FAIISVAAQ
+195 FAIISVAAHIT
-204 VSLDSTGI
+204 LDPSGI
-212 CQQATIVVGG
+212 CRQASIVVGG
-222 VMPKPCRA
+222 VMPKPGRA
-230 EQAASLLQGKS
+230 ERAAGLLQGK
-241 IDPALL
+241 ALDATL
-247 AQAGEVAAEE
+247 LTQAGEAAAEE

-271 SQLIRVSVPNIVGQ
+271 RQLIRVTVPEVVRQ
-285 AVARAEE
+285 ASARAE
-292 KSA
+292 A

>member
-1 MYPKAIENYFAP
+1 MYPRAIENYFAP
-13 TDVAEVLA
+13 TDVAEVLT

-60 ALDDIHEKNGRLHIG
+60 TLDDIREENGRLHIG

-88 ILESYSLL
+88 ILQSYPLL
-96 ADAAK
+96 ADAAR

-129 AVMALEGQ
+129 VVMALDGQ

-143 DGSTRTVSADNFL
+143 DGGTRTVALDDFL
-156 AGPMMSD
+156 AGPLMSD
-163 ISEDELVTRIE
+163 IGEDELVTRIE
-174 IPTPASRS
+174 IPAPAARS

-195 FAIISVAAQ
+195 FAIISVAAHIT
-204 VSLDSTGI
+204 LDPSGI
-212 CQQATIVVGG
+212 CQQASIVVGG
-222 VMPKPCRA
+222 VMPKPGRA
-230 EQAASLLQGKS
+230 EQAAGLLQGK
-241 IDPALL
+241 ALDAPL
-247 AQAGEVAAEE
+247 LTQAGEAAAEE

-271 SQLIRVSVPNIVGQ
+271 SQLIRVTVPEVVRQ
-285 AVARAEE
+285 ASTRAEE
-292 KSA
+292 

>member
-1 MYPKAIENYFAP
+1 MYPRAIENYFAP
-13 TDVAEVLA
+13 TDVAEVLT

-60 ALDDIHEKNGRLHIG
+60 TLDDIREENGRLHIG

-88 ILESYSLL
+88 ILQSYPLL
-96 ADAAK
+96 ADAAR

-129 AVMALEGQ
+129 AVMALDGQ

-143 DGSTRTVSADNFL
+143 DGGTRTVALDDFL
-156 AGPMMSD
+156 AGPLMSD
-163 ISEDELVTRIE
+163 IGEDELVTRIE
-174 IPTPASRS
+174 IPAPAARS

-195 FAIISVAAQ
+195 FAIISVAAHIT
-204 VSLDSTGI
+204 LDPSGI
-212 CQQATIVVGG
+212 CQQASIVVGG
-222 VMPKPCRA
+222 VMPKPGRA
-230 EQAASLLQGKS
+230 EQAAGLLQGK
-241 IDPALL
+241 ALDAPL
-247 AQAGEVAAEE
+247 LTRAGEVAAEE

-271 SQLIRVSVPNIVGQ
+271 SQLIRVTVPEVVRQ
-285 AVARAEE
+285 ASTRAEE
-292 KSA
+292 

>member
-13 TDVAEVLA
+13 TDVAEVLT

-60 ALDDIHEKNGRLHIG
+60 ALDDIREENGRLHIG

-88 ILESYSLL
+88 ILQSYALL
-96 ADAAK
+96 ADAAR

-129 AVMALEGQ
+129 AVMALDGQ

-143 DGSTRTVSADNFL
+143 DGSTRTVALDDFL
-156 AGPMMSD
+156 AGPLMSD
-163 ISEDELVTRIE
+163 IGEDELVTRIE
-174 IPTPASRS
+174 IPAPAAHS

-195 FAIISVAAQ
+195 FAIISVAAHIT
-204 VSLDSTGI
+204 LDPSGI
-212 CQQATIVVGG
+212 CQQASIVVGG
-222 VMPKPCRA
+222 VMPKPGRA
-230 EQAASLLQGKS
+230 EQAAGLLKGKAL
-241 IDPALL
+241 DAPLL
-247 AQAGEVAAEE
+247 AQAGEAAAEE

-271 SQLIRVSVPNIVGQ
+271 SQLIRVTVPEVMRQ
-285 AVARAEE
+285 ASARAGE
-292 KSA
+292 